1 MAYEHDPNRPN
12 QPRSRLES
20 QNNNWGLIVIA
31 LVVAGA
37 LAFIF
42 LLLPASDDKTTPRV
56 TENAPKIERP
66 ATTPAPTPAPP
77 PAKAPAPT
85 TPPANTPA
93 PTTPA
98 K

>member
-1 MAYEHDPNRPN
+1 MTFEQDPNRIN
-12 QPRSRLES
+12 RPRPSYES
-20 QNNNWGLIVIA
+20 ASSNWGLIVVA

-42 LLLPASDDKTTPRV
+42 LLLPASDTTTQRV
-56 TENAPKIERP
+56 TENAPKIEKP

-77 PAKAPAPT
+77 AKSPAPSA
-85 TPPANTPA
+85 PPAGTPV
-93 PTTPA
+93 PTPDQ